1 MTATPDS
8 FSMADLEALLENAPA
23 EPEVT
28 TDPDNQGEEYI
39 LSVAQEALEYAT
51 ERSSGPIVHKAM
63 LHMITAKMMQ
73 WHTSIAAEMV
83 DSGNIQSAIGWARDA
98 GKFQAI
104 MNILDTISVDEDDD
118 FTCAVK

>member
-8 FSMADLEALLENAPA
+8 FSMSELEALLENAPS

-28 TDPDNQGEEYI
+28 TDPDNQTEEYI
-39 LSVAQEALEYAT
+39 ISVAQEVLDLAT
-51 ERSSGPIVHKAM
+51 ERSNGPVVHKAM
-63 LHMITAKMMQ
+63 LHMIAAKMVQ
-73 WHTSIAAEMV
+73 WHTDIAEEMIKANQTQAAV
-83 DSGNIQSAIGWARDA
+83 CWARDA

-104 MNILDTISVDEDDD
+104 MNILDTISVDDDDD